1 MPGYVTNLVREKGQL
16 PPPLQSTR
24 FERKFCNLEEVKC
37 GFVHVEAGLL
47 SQISR
52 FWLLFL
58 ALGLGKYCLAYLYY
72 LAYFGFFL

>member
-1 MPGYVTNLVREKGQL
+1 M
-16 PPPLQSTR
+16 LQ
-24 FERKFCNLEEVKC
+24 KC
-37 GFVHVEAGLL
+37 SLTLCAGLPTWLFL

-58 ALGLGKYCLAYLYY
+58 AIGLGKYCLAYLYY